1 MIIIFRWKWPKAGVF
16 MEKIIV
22 PFTLLTVIFILTAGV
37 YINIFIFK
45 MITSLMVA
53 AGFVVAISGYIMGAA
68 LAWIFRQ
75 VQTSQYQDIS
85 WEQLQLGSLGRF
97 RLVNIR
103 IYHGSN
109 FSLDLQVG
117 LDQSISGYITGA
129 GRFRL
134 DIQSS
139 G

>member
-1 MIIIFRWKWPKAGVF
+1 MIIFRWKWPKAGVF

-68 LAWIFRQ
+68 LAWIFR
-75 VQTSQYQDIS
+75 
-85 WEQLQLGSLGRF
+85 
-97 RLVNIR
+97 
-103 IYHGSN
+103 
-109 FSLDLQVG
+109 
-117 LDQSISGYITGA
+117 
-129 GRFRL
+129 
-134 DIQSS
+134 
-139 G
+139 